1 MQDFNSVFSNP
12 AFDQHEQVVFCNDSG
27 SGLKAIIAIHDT
39 TLGPALGGCR
49 MWDYPSEQDGLRDVL
64 RLARGMT
71 YKSALA
77 GLDLGGGK
85 SVIFGDP
92 RRAKSKALLR
102 AMGRFVESLGG
113 RYIVAEDVGTSVA
126 DLKVMAAESRYVVG
140 IQDKVSAS
148 GVIRNGD
155 TSPATAYGVFRGL
168 CAAMRHRFD
177 RDNDDLEGVKVAIQ
191 GVGNVGYG
199 LAEYLHRAGARLWVS
214 DIYPQASQRARDEL
228 GAVVVEPERL
238 FDLDVDIFAPCALG
252 AILNDDTIARLR
264 AKVVAGA
271 ANNQLAE
278 DRHGKMLMDRGIL
291 YAPDYAINA
300 GGVIDAG
307 CEYEGYEREK
317 VMQRVESI
325 YATLLRIF
333 ERAGKEQ
340 RATNEIADEMARER
354 LWHRRKASD
363 LAA

>member
-1 MQDFNSVFSNP
+1 MQDSNTVFSNP
-12 AFDQHEQVVFCNDSG
+12 DFDRHEQVVFCHDPD

-49 MWDYPSEQDGLRDVL
+49 MWDYSSEQEGLRDVL

-92 RRAKSKALLR
+92 RRAKATSLLR
-102 AMGRFVESLGG
+102 AMGRFIESLGG

-126 DLKVMAAESRYVVG
+126 DLKIMAQESRYVVG
-140 IQDKVSAS
+140 IQDKVTVS
-148 GVIRNGD
+148 GAICNGD
-155 TSPATAYGVFRGL
+155 TSPATAYGVFKGV
-168 CAAMRHRFD
+168 CAAVKHRFG
-177 RDNDDLEGVKVAIQ
+177 REGDDLDGVKVAVQ
-191 GVGNVGYG
+191 GVGNVGFG
-199 LAEYLHRAGARLWVS
+199 LAERLHRAGARLWVS
-214 DIYPQASQRARDEL
+214 DIYPRALQRARDEL
-228 GAVVVEPERL
+228 GATVVEPQRI
-238 FDLDVDIFAPCALG
+238 FDLEVDIFAPCALG
-252 AILNDDTIARLR
+252 AVLNDDTIPRLR
-264 AKVVAGA
+264 AEIVAGA

-278 DRHGKMLMDRGIL
+278 DRHGRMLLDCGIL

-307 CEYEGYEREK
+307 CEYEGYDQAK

-325 YATLLRIF
+325 HDTLLHIF
-333 ERAGKEQ
+333 ERAARAQ
-340 RATNEIADEMARER
+340 RPTNEVADEMARER
-354 LWHRRKASD
+354 LRRKRSD